1 MEKKK
6 MDIRIVK
13 YLLLATVLIL
23 CIRYFDVLLGGAGN
37 LWSIAGPLT
46 MGCVIAYVLNII
58 MRLLEKIYF
67 PKAKNQFVTKS
78 RRPVCIILSLVLIAA
93 VIFLVFRLVI
103 PELVSAIGIIGAGI
117 PVLFEQATEWLAANA
132 ETFPGIAQKLQELQ
146 IDWKSVGDNVLNYL
160 KTGVGGLLNSTVSI
174 VVSAVSS
181 VVNFVI
187 ALIFAIYI
195 LCSKEKLADQVKR
208 IVRAY
213 VKPEW
218 TATGKRVI
226 VTADETFSS
235 FIIGQVTEAVILG
248 TLCTIGM
255 LIFRFPYAPM
265 IGAFIG
271 ATALI
276 PIVGAYLG
284 AAVGVIMI
292 MTQDPLKAVLFVVF
306 IVVLQQ
312 LEGNLIYPKVVGSSV
327 GLPGIW
333 VLAAVTVGGGLLGI
347 PGMLLGVPAAATLY
361 KLLAYDVNAR
371 NARRAAGF
379 DGSKKKGKP
388 YGGKGQRPDKD
399 KGPGEVRQEGEK
411 TEKPEAEKTA
421 KPELQN
427 GGRTENAKN
436 RKPVKER
443 PDAAGFEK
451 KDNFDVTKPDGG
463 RREKPHRKRRPEGGA
478 EKTAEN
484 AAGTE

>member
-1 MEKKK
+1 MDRKK
-6 MDIRIVK
+6 MDLRVVK
-13 YLLLATVLIL
+13 YLLLATALIL

-58 MRLLEKIYF
+58 LRRLEKIYF
-67 PKAKNQFVTKS
+67 PKSKNKLVTKT
-78 RRPVCIILSLVLIAA
+78 RRPVCIVLSMVLIAA

-117 PVLFEQATEWLAANA
+117 PVLFEQAKDWLAANA
-132 ETFPGIAQKLQELQ
+132 EIFPGIAERLEELQ
-146 IDWKSVGDNVLNYL
+146 IDWKSIGDSILNYL
-160 KTGVGGLLNSTVSI
+160 KAGVGGLLNSTVSI
-174 VVSAVSS
+174 VVSVVSS

-195 LCSKEKLADQVKR
+195 LSSKEKLADQVKR

-218 TATGKRVI
+218 IATGKRI
-226 VTADETFSS
+226 VLTADETFSS

-284 AAVGVIMI
+284 AAVGVVMI
-292 MTQDPLKAVLFVVF
+292 MTQDPFKAVLFVVF

-312 LEGNLIYPKVVGSSV
+312 LEGNLIYPKVVGSSI

-333 VLAAVTVGGGLLGI
+333 VLAAVTVGGGLMGI

-361 KLLAYDVNAR
+361 KLLAYDVNER
-371 NARRAAGF
+371 NARRMQKPGGA
-379 DGSKKKGKP
+379 KRGKP
-388 YGGKGQRPDKD
+388 YSGRKEKPADGGGKQRQRAVP
-399 KGPGEVRQEGEK
+399 EK
-411 TEKPEAEKTA
+411 
-421 KPELQN
+421 
-427 GGRTENAKN
+427 
-436 RKPVKER
+436 
-443 PDAAGFEK
+443 
-451 KDNFDVTKPDGG
+451 
-463 RREKPHRKRRPEGGA
+463 RPEM
-478 EKTAEN
+478 ET
-484 AAGTE
+484 TEMK

>member
-6 MDIRIVK
+6 MDLRVVK
-13 YLLLATVLIL
+13 YFLLAALLIL
-23 CIRYFDVLLGGAGN
+23 GIRYFDVLLGGAGN
-37 LWSIAGPLT
+37 LWSIMMPLT

-58 MRLLEKIYF
+58 LRVLEKLYF
-67 PKAKNQFVTKS
+67 PGAKSSAVHRS
-78 RRPVCIILSLVLIAA
+78 RRPVCIVLSMVLIAA

-103 PELVSAIGIIGAGI
+103 PELVSAISIIGAGI
-117 PVLFEQATEWLAANA
+117 PVLFERAVDWIAVNA
-132 ETFPGIAQKLQELQ
+132 ETFPGVAEELQ
-146 IDWKSVGDNVLNYL
+146 NLKIDWNSLGDSVLNYL
-160 KTGVGGLLNSTVSI
+160 KAGLGGFLNSTVSI
-174 VVSAVSS
+174 VTSVVGG

-195 LCSKEKLADQVKR
+195 LSSKEKLAGQVKR

-213 VKPEW
+213 AKPEW
-218 TATGKRVI
+218 MTAGKRIV
-226 VTADETFSS
+226 VTADQTFSS

-255 LIFRFPYAPM
+255 LIFQFPYAPM

-292 MTQDPLKAVLFVVF
+292 LTQDPVKAVLFVLF

-312 LEGNLIYPKVVGSSV
+312 LEGNLIYPKVVGSSI

-361 KLLAYDVNAR
+361 KLLAYDVNQR
-371 NARRAAGF
+371 NKSRQR
-379 DGSKKKGKP
+379 KN
-388 YGGKGQRPDKD
+388 GGK
-399 KGPGEVRQEGEK
+399 
-411 TEKPEAEKTA
+411 
-421 KPELQN
+421 
-427 GGRTENAKN
+427 
-436 RKPVKER
+436 
-443 PDAAGFEK
+443 
-451 KDNFDVTKPDGG
+451 
-463 RREKPHRKRRPEGGA
+463 
-478 EKTAEN
+478 
-484 AAGTE
+484 

>member
-13 YLLLATVLIL
+13 YLLVATLLIL
-23 CIRYFDVLLGGAGN
+23 CIRYFDVLIGGAGK
-37 LWSIAGPLT
+37 LWSIAGPLAL
-46 MGCVIAYVLNII
+46 GCVIAYVLNII
-58 MRLLEKIYF
+58 MRVLEKICF
-67 PKAKNQFVTKS
+67 PKAKNKFAARS
-78 RRPVCIILSLVLIAA
+78 RRPVCIVLSMVLIVA

-103 PELVSAIGIIGAGI
+103 PELVSAFGIIGAGI
-117 PVLFEQATEWLAANA
+117 PVLFEQATDWLAGNA

-146 IDWKSVGDNVLNYL
+146 IDWNSVGDNVLNYL
-160 KTGVGGLLNSTVSI
+160 KAGVGGLLNSTVSI
-174 VVSAVSS
+174 VIGVVSS

-195 LCSKEKLADQVKR
+195 LSNKEKLADQIRR

-218 TATGKRVI
+218 IPTGKRI
-226 VTADETFSS
+226 VATADETFSS

-255 LIFRFPYAPM
+255 LLCRFPYAPM
-265 IGAFIG
+265 IGAFVG

-292 MTQDPLKAVLFVVF
+292 MTQDPFRAVLFVVF
-306 IVVLQQ
+306 IIVLQQ
-312 LEGNLIYPKVVGSSV
+312 LEGNLIYPKVVGSSI

-333 VLAAVTVGGGLLGI
+333 VLAAVTVGGGLLGV
-347 PGMLLGVPAAATLY
+347 PGMLLGVPAAATVY

-371 NARRAAGF
+371 NARRGQGSRGAGT
-379 DGSKKKGKP
+379 GKP
-388 YGGKGQRPDKD
+388 
-399 KGPGEVRQEGEK
+399 
-411 TEKPEAEKTA
+411 
-421 KPELQN
+421 QN
-427 GGRTENAKN
+427 GREKGRGSEK
-436 RKPVKER
+436 RGSEPVLPGTKAGNPKAA
-443 PDAAGFEK
+443 PDAAGGK
-451 KDNFDVTKPDGG
+451 QDGG
-463 RREKPHRKRRPEGGA
+463 HRPDRKKRAEGRAERTNGNPSEKES
-478 EKTAEN
+478 
-484 AAGTE
+484 

>member
-1 MEKKK
+1 MDKRK
-6 MDIRIVK
+6 MDLRVVK

-58 MRLLEKIYF
+58 MRMLEKAYF
-67 PKAKNQFVTKS
+67 PKSKNRFVTKS
-78 RRPVCIILSLVLIAA
+78 RRPVCIVLSLVLIAA

-103 PELVSAIGIIGAGI
+103 PELVSAIKIIGAGI
-117 PVLFEQATEWLAANA
+117 PVLFEQGTDWLAANA
-132 ETFPGIAQKLQELQ
+132 ETFPGIAENIQELQ
-146 IDWKSVGDNVLNYL
+146 IDWQDVGDKILNYL
-160 KTGVGGLLNSTVSI
+160 KNGVGGLLNSTVSI
-174 VVSAVSS
+174 VVSVVSS

-195 LCSKEKLADQVKR
+195 LSSKEKLANQGKR
-208 IVRAY
+208 IVHAY

-218 TATGKRVI
+218 IATGKRI
-226 VTADETFSS
+226 LVTADETFSS

-292 MTQDPLKAVLFVVF
+292 MTQDPFKAVLFVVF

-312 LEGNLIYPKVVGSSV
+312 LEGNLIYPKVVGSSI

-333 VLAAVTVGGGLLGI
+333 VLAAVTVGGGFLGV
-347 PGMLLGVPAAATLY
+347 PGMLLGVPAAATAY
-361 KLLAYDVNAR
+361 KLLAYDVNER
-371 NARRAAGF
+371 NSRKAQGAVKAKKRR
-379 DGSKKKGKP
+379 P
-388 YGGKGQRPDKD
+388 YRSREQRPDKE
-399 KGPGEVRQEGEK
+399 KVPGDTRQDGNNPDRSEK
-411 TEKPEAEKTA
+411 
-421 KPELQN
+421 
-427 GGRTENAKN
+427 
-436 RKPVKER
+436 RK
-443 PDAAGFEK
+443 
-451 KDNFDVTKPDGG
+451 
-463 RREKPHRKRRPEGGA
+463 
-478 EKTAEN
+478 
-484 AAGTE
+484 